1 MAMNPL
7 PPQAYT
13 KETLLRA
20 YSWLQNQSPAI
31 RELATTPDM
40 MVSLFLKANRD
51 GDGALDRPSIQ
62 NFKNELKNLAGM
74 MGELEPPERPKENVQ
89 PKPPTFHAEA
99 EKAQQ
104 ASALDELSI
113 QMLNEIKTGF
123 NLSSQTEA
131 LRLVIKLGY
140 LKAQK
145 ILTE

>member
-20 YSWLQNQSPAI
+20 YSWLQNQNPAI

-62 NFKNELKNLAGM
+62 NFKNELKTLAGM
-74 MGELEPPERPKENVQ
+74 MGELEPPKQVQ
-89 PKPPTFHAEA
+89 MPQPQ
-99 EKAQQ
+99 AQPAQ
-104 ASALDELSI
+104 TSQQLDTLSV
-113 QMLNEIKTGF
+113 QMLEEIRSGF